1 MKKINF
7 AIIGCG
13 QISSKHIDA
22 VQHSEHA
29 QLIAVADAVP
39 SRVQE
44 VSKKLHIKGY
54 IDYHK
59 LLANPAVDVV
69 NICTPSGLHTEMAV
83 AAAKAGKHVILEKP
97 MALTTKD
104 AEKITT
110 AFKKSKTTLSLMFQN
125 RYNRAVQFV
134 KEREKRLG
142 KLNYI
147 TSQVYWYRNQNY
159 YNNIWRGTR
168 AMDGGVLTN
177 QGSHYVDLVLYFK
190 KKPIT
195 KISAFGATLGHKI
208 ESEDTITVN
217 LTFDDGSIGNIQANT
232 IAYPSNYEGSLTLF
246 YDRATIKI
254 GGTALNEIV
263 YWKGDFENEIYKIH
277 TKHIEETYRNGHRK
291 VIQNM
296 TNYLLGLEPLF
307 IPGDAGVGPVYLI
320 ENAYISMETG
330 RVINLK

>member
-22 VQHSEHA
+22 VQHSAHA
-29 QLIAVADAVP
+29 QLVAVADTVM

-44 VSKKLHIKGY
+44 VSKNSHVEGY
-54 IDYHK
+54 TDYHQ

-69 NICTPSGLHTEMAV
+69 NICTPSGLHAEIAI
-83 AAAKAGKHVILEKP
+83 AAARAGKHVILEKP

-104 AEKITT
+104 AKKIIT
-110 AFKKSKTTLSLMFQN
+110 AFKKAKITLSLMFQN

-147 TSQVYWYRNQNY
+147 TAQVYWYRNQNY

-263 YWKGDFENEIYKIH
+263 YWKGDFENEIYKTQ
-277 TKHIEETYRNGHRK
+277 TKYAKNVYSDGHRK

-307 IPGDAGVGPVYLI
+307 IPGNAGVGPVHLI
-320 ENAYISMETG
+320 ENAYLSMKTG